1 MKGSEK
7 FALRMSLWRWGVFL
21 CCCCSIAQLYP
32 TLCNPMDCSM
42 PGFPVLHHLS
52 EFAQTHVTESV
63 MPANQFIL
71 CHTLLLP
78 STFPRIGIFSNE
90 PAFRIRWLEYWNFS
104 FSFSISPTIGYSR
117 LIPLT
122 LAGFISLQSK
132 GLSRVFPVPQFKSI
146 SSLVLSLLWVYPALT
161 SICHHWKNHR
171 FD

>member
-7 FALRMSLWRWGVFL
+7 FALRMNLWRCFYVAVVQFL
-21 CCCCSIAQLYP
+21 SCILTFATPWTAARQAS
-32 TLCNPMDCSM
+32 
-42 PGFPVLHHLS
+42 LS
-52 EFAQTHVTESV
+52 FTISQSLLKLMSTESV
-63 MPANQFIL
+63 MPSNQFIL

-78 STFPRIGIFSNE
+78 STFPRIGSFSSE

-117 LIPLT
+117 LISLPLT
-122 LAGFISLQSK
+122 GFISLQSK
-132 GLSRVFPVPQFKSI
+132 GLSRVFPVPQFKSV

-161 SICHHWKNHR
+161 SICDHWKNHS